1 MLNQKIIGQSFANQ
15 SSAEIP
21 ASQRVYAFEDLPKV
35 IQDNLLRLQNTG
47 GDFLSLSN
55 SVTAGRVVWLCL
67 LSIGFLF
74 FLASFEFVSFDLK
87 WTLVFSIGA
96 SIFLLWFVYLIWKIY
111 GAIKA
116 PIKNQIYLTPTQV
129 IETTDGF
136 VRYRELKDAAGISV
150 NQYWSD
156 NGRWHRLDIAFDDG
170 DAYQY
175 KLAVVGNSA
184 QLSET
189 KRWQE
194 TASVWRD
201 EASDATKRG
210 DAEYFNSRDV
220 LPKSAMT
227 IVPVLKKYSL
237 NSLRRVL
244 LKITFALFALGSLAY
259 LLIK

>member
-1 MLNQKIIGQSFANQ
+1 MPSQQIIGQSKRHQ

-21 ASQRVYAFEDLPKV
+21 DSQRVYAFDDLPEV
-35 IQDNLLRLQNTG
+35 VRENLLRLQNTD
-47 GDFLSLSN
+47 GDFLRLSN
-55 SVTAGRVVWLCL
+55 SVTAGRVAWLCL

-87 WTLVFSIGA
+87 WILVFSSGA

-111 GAIKA
+111 GGIRA

-150 NQYWSD
+150 NKYWND
-156 NGRWHRLDIAFDDG
+156 NGRSHTLDIAFTDG

-189 KRWQE
+189 KQWE
-194 TASVWRD
+194 KTASAWRD
-201 EASDATKRG
+201 EAASAFLRG

-220 LPKSAMT
+220 LPKSAT
-227 IVPVLKKYSL
+227 TTAPVLKKNSL
-237 NSLRRVL
+237 NPLRRVL
-244 LKITFALFALGSLAY
+244 LKITFAVFAAGCIVY